1 MDPSPTPQQSQE
13 SPASLMNFILLGS
26 GNIVG
31 AVPRGMGWETLG
43 LLFSVVAL

>member
-43 LLFSVVAL
+43 LLSSVVAL